1 MMENANH
8 GSPDEIQR
16 KEGKAPVSEINKPLF
31 FSIGGMKA
39 TIDDPTEA
47 ESGENPPEYG
57 HYYIWK
63 PLRQRQLNRVLV
75 LLSLH
80 SLLSFSRLKSEDGKR
95 RQTCPSPLPL
105 PLPLHLNPDSLKK
118 VSFV

>member
-16 KEGKAPVSEINKPLF
+16 KQCKAPVSEVYKPLF

-39 TIDDPTEA
+39 TVDDPTEA
-47 ESGENPPEYG
+47 ESGGNSSEYG

-63 PLRQRQLNRVLV
+63 PLQQ
-75 LLSLH
+75 
-80 SLLSFSRLKSEDGKR
+80 K
-95 RQTCPSPLPL
+95 Q
-105 PLPLHLNPDSLKK
+105 
-118 VSFV
+118 